1 MCSVQEID
9 KRKVKAY
16 NLLRQIN
23 RAMVKAK
30 EWQAEL
36 NRTEEEIHG
45 LEESNSDGLT

>member
-1 MCSVQEID
+1 MCSMQEID
-9 KRKVKAY
+9 KRKIRAY

-36 NRTEEEIHG
+36 GQVEGEINE
-45 LEESNSDGLT
+45 LEASNSDGLT